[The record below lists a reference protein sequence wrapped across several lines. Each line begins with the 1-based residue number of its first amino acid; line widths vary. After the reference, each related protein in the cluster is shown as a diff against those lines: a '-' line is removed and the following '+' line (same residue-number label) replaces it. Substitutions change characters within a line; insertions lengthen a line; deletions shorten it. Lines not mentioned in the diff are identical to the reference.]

1 MAKWK
6 IWVALLVLFASGVLI
21 GSVGTRMYVRH
32 KLSGIFSRERPA
44 VRNLFVRRLTRE
56 LDLTREQR
64 EEIEKIASRA
74 AEKFQELHMQ
84 HRSEVEVIIDK
95 STSEMK
101 KHLSVEQQEQFD
113 ELQKRM
119 KAQRNRRKHGPPLGD
134 PPPPPPDMPEH
145 RPPPPPAA
153 PPPP

>member
-6 IWVALLVLFASGVLI
+6 IWVALLVLFVSGVLI

-44 VRNLFVRRLTRE
+44 VRNLFVRRLTHE

-64 EEIEKIASRA
+64 ERIEEIASRA
-74 AEKFQELHMQ
+74 AEKFHRLHMQ
-84 HRSEVEVIIDK
+84 HRGEVEVIIDK
-95 STSEMK
+95 SASEMK
-101 KHLSVEQQEQFD
+101 KHLSPAQQEQFD
-113 ELQKRM
+113 ELQERM
-119 KAQRNRRKHGPPLGD
+119 KAQRRRRKHGPPIGD
-134 PPPPPPDMPEH
+134 HPPPPDIVEH
-145 RPPPPPAA
+145 RPPE